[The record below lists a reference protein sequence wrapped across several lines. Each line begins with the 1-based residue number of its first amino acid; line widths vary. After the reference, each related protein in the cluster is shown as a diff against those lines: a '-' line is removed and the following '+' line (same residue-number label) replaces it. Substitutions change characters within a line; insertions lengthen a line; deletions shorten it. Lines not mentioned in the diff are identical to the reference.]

1 MCWRLLGGD
10 ADLYCFKAAR
20 RVWLQVASG
29 RVGGCPCSP
38 HCPSRALGAAGQ
50 EWFACLCTLQ
60 ISSSSFQ
67 SSAMPWNDAGAG
79 IKTIGHKTC
88 TKDGFVMRSLEF
100 LSLLLTRRDSHFCS
114 VLHVLLKW
122 NSCISGSELLCN
134 SLPYSSL
141 KQPHSPKKYCCL
153 QGIRKPRDMLV
164 AVLSAFYAVSI

>member
-38 HCPSRALGAAGQ
+38 HCPSRARGAAGQ

-79 IKTIGHKTC
+79 IKTIGHKTR